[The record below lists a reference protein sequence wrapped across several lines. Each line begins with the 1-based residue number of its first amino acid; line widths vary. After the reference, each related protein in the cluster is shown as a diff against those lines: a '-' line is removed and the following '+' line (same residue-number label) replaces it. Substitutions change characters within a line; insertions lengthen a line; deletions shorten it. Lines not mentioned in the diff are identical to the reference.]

1 MGLMGFHVRFNAF
14 HVCSWAAFLL
24 AGLFVARNL
33 ATWPT
38 RLAYP
43 GEESYEGI
51 GLAEIVHLRQGVP
64 IYAPAAADGYDA
76 ATYGPLYYL
85 LAGRFVN
92 PDNPSYFP
100 LRFFSTV
107 GILGCAAGCGLFAFW
122 LTQGWQSAVLS
133 PMVFLSYGMVSANG
147 IQSHSDSVALLLAF
161 SGFLLAYRFRGSRAL
176 LLAVPFMILSFYYKP
191 QYVAGPLAVL
201 FFLLL
206 DRRYRLAAAFG
217 GLLVFL
223 GLGSFGFFQWVLF
236 PGQAFWRHFLLSQA
250 SLLSWHRFGQALFC
264 LSFMLLLPLI
274 FGIEYLRAYP
284 NKIVSCYLFFGVL
297 LGVLTYSKNGSGL
310 HYFFESVLL
319 MSALVPVVFVT
330 QITRRVYPIDVLIV
344 LGIMLFAGHWSTKP
358 APMPSDIVKHNA
370 MLSFLRQ
377 NFPHHAEALSAT
389 PGEVLQAGLETPFSS
404 LFQLAQ
410 LARRDVIPDD
420 DLAAFIRAHRF
431 TVIILSFDLMKER
444 DPYWLNSYYLTPATR
459 EAIEHNY
466 VLATSLDMPA
476 PERDRPQ
483 DRYYIYVPASNK

>member
-1 MGLMGFHVRFNAF
+1 MGLMGSHVRFNAF
-14 HVCSWAAFLL
+14 HVCSWAALLL
-24 AGLFVARNL
+24 AGLFAARNL

-43 GEESYEGI
+43 GEESYEGV

-64 IYAPAAADGYDA
+64 IYAPAAAGRYDA
-76 ATYGPLYYL
+76 ATYGPLYYI
-85 LAGRFVN
+85 LAGRFIN
-92 PDNPSYFP
+92 PENPSYST

-107 GILGCAAGCGLFAFW
+107 GILGCATGCGLLAFW
-122 LTQGWQSAVLS
+122 LTQSWQSAFLS

-161 SGFLLAYRFRGSRAL
+161 SGFLLAYRFRGSRVL
-176 LLAVPFMILSFYYKP
+176 LFAVPFMIFSFYYKP

-201 FFLLL
+201 LFLLL

-217 GLLVFL
+217 GLLVFFGV
-223 GLGSFGFFQWVLF
+223 GLFGLFQWVVF

-264 LSFMLLLPLI
+264 LSFMLLLPLL

-297 LGVLTYSKNGSGL
+297 LAVLTYSKDGSGL

-319 MSALVPVVFVT
+319 MSALVPVVIVK
-330 QITRRVYPIDVLIV
+330 QIIRHVYPIEVLFV
-344 LGIMLFAGHWSTKP
+344 LGVMLFAGHWSTKP
-358 APMPSDIVKHNA
+358 APMPSDFVRHNA
-370 MLSFLRQ
+370 MQSFLRQ
-377 NFPHHAEALSAT
+377 NFPHHAEALSAY
-389 PGEVLQAGLETPFSS
+389 PGELLQAGLGTPFSS

-410 LARRDVIPDD
+410 LARRGVISDQ
-420 DLAAFIRAHRF
+420 DLAASIRAHRF
-431 TVIILSFDLMKER
+431 SVIILSFDLRKEQ

-459 EAIEHNY
+459 EAIEHGY

-476 PERDRPQ
+476 LEKDRPQ
-483 DRYYIYVPASNK
+483 DRYYIYVPGSNQ